1 MNKWIKGSVVSVILG
16 MGLYSNIAL
25 AADAPSGKF
34 RMAEEVKLITLD
46 PHNHTGGGLSY
57 LRPVYET
64 LFYRAP
70 DARIEPLLVTDY
82 KIDGMTLEMT
92 LREDVMFSDG
102 ERFDAKAV
110 VANISRGIELG
121 VLAGLKPVEKAEAI
135 GEFKVLITLKAA
147 SPSLL
152 LDLTGNSGMMVSPK
166 ALKDPALDRNPV
178 GTGPY
183 VYNVEMSRE
192 GEVRV
197 YTLNS
202 NYWEPEQQGLETIE
216 IWEIPDN
223 TARLNAITTGQ
234 VDLGKWLSSPQAV
247 ILDKTPGLTLIKR
260 PGGSTYHLIISDRE
274 GQKVPAFA
282 DKRVRQAMNFAIDRE
297 AFAAAVQFGL
307 SVPAFQPVDS
317 GHWSYNT
324 SVDGRF
330 AYNPDKAREL
340 LAEAGYA
347 DGFTFTMPSIP
358 VFAARLEA
366 VAGFFKDIGITMNI
380 EPIEPG
386 TLARR
391 SRTKDFSAT
400 NLVWRHLAD
409 PSLLTT
415 YYIGE
420 SGIFNPF
427 KVKPSD
433 ALSKL
438 MADGLAATEIDDR
451 APIYSEV
458 FETLAD
464 ESYLIYIT
472 ATPLLVGVTDDI
484 ANNPTVKF
492 RAGESSPYWR
502 GLRMGK

>member
-1 MNKWIKGSVVSVILG
+1 MNKWIKGTILSVGITIGFSSSFAI
-16 MGLYSNIAL
+16 
-25 AADAPSGKF
+25 AADTPLGKF

-64 LFYRAP
+64 LFYRTP
-70 DARIEPLLVTDY
+70 DARIEPLLATSY
-82 KIDGMTLEMT
+82 KLEGMTLEIT
-92 LREDVMFSDG
+92 LREDVKFSDG
-102 ERFDAKAV
+102 EPFNAKAV
-110 VANISRGIELG
+110 VANITRGIELG

-135 GEFKVLITLKAA
+135 GDYKVLITLKAP

-152 LDLTGNSGMMVSPK
+152 LDLTGNSGMMVSPI
-166 ALKDPALDRNPV
+166 ALQAPALDRNPV

-183 VYNVEMSRE
+183 VYNAEMSRE
-192 GEVRV
+192 GEVRI
-197 YTLNS
+197 YTPNPT
-202 NYWEPEQQGLETIE
+202 YWEPEQIGLESIE

-234 VDLGKWLSSPQAV
+234 VDIGKWLSSPQAV

-260 PGGSTYHLIISDRE
+260 PGGSTYHLVISDRE
-274 GQKVPAFA
+274 GTKVPAFA
-282 DKRVRQAMNFAIDRE
+282 DKRVRQAMNYAIDRE

-324 SVDGRF
+324 AVDGRF

-358 VFAARLEA
+358 VFSARLEA
-366 VAGFFKDIGITMNI
+366 IAGFFQDVGITMNI
-380 EPIEPG
+380 DPIEPG

-391 SRTKDFSAT
+391 SRTTDYAAT

-433 ALSKL
+433 KLSKL
-438 MADGLAATEIDDR
+438 VADGLAAKEIDQR
-451 APIYSEV
+451 APIYSQV
-458 FETLAD
+458 FEQLAD

-472 ATPLLVGVTDDI
+472 ATPLLVGTTDDV
-484 ANNPTVKF
+484 ANNPTVNF

-502 GLRMGK
+502 GLRMSQ

>member
-1 MNKWIKGSVVSVILG
+1 MNKWVTGSVLSVAIG
-16 MGLYSNIAL
+16 MGFGGVTAL
-25 AADAPSGKF
+25 AADAPTGKF

-46 PHNHTGGGLSY
+46 PHNHTGGGVSY

-64 LFYRAP
+64 LFYRTP
-70 DARIEPLLVTDY
+70 DARVEPFLATNYKLEKMSLV
-82 KIDGMTLEMT
+82 MN
-92 LREDVMFSDG
+92 LRQDVKFSDG
-102 ERFDAKAV
+102 EPFNAAAV
-110 VANISRGIELG
+110 VANITRGVELG
-121 VLAGLKPVEKAEAI
+121 VIAGLKPIEKAEAL
-135 GEFKVLITLKAA
+135 GEFEVKITLKAP

-152 LDLTGNSGMMVSPK
+152 FDLTHLSGMMVSPK

-183 VYNVEMSRE
+183 IYNAELSRE
-192 GEVRV
+192 GEVRA
-197 YTLNS
+197 YTPNPT
-202 NYWEPEQQGLETIE
+202 YWEPEQQGLANIE

-234 VDLGKWLSSPQAV
+234 VDIGKWLSSPQAV

-260 PGGSTYHLIISDRE
+260 PGGSTYHLVISDRE
-274 GQKVPAFA
+274 GTKVPAFA
-282 DKRVRQAMNFAIDRE
+282 DKRVRQAMNYAIDRE
-297 AFAAAVQFGL
+297 AFASAVQFGL

-330 AYNPDKAREL
+330 AYNPEKAREL

-347 DGFTFTMPSIP
+347 DGFTFSMPSIP
-358 VFAARLEA
+358 VFSARLEA
-366 VAGFFKDIGITMNI
+366 VAGFFQDVGITMNI

-391 SRTKDFSAT
+391 SRTTDYAAT

-409 PSLLTT
+409 PSLLNT

-420 SGIFNPF
+420 DGIFNPF
-427 KVKPSD
+427 KVKPSEKFVS
-433 ALSKL
+433 LTTN
-438 MADGLAATEIDDR
+438 GLAATEIDDR
-451 APIYSEV
+451 APIYSEL
-458 FETLAD
+458 FEELAD

-472 ATPLLVGVTDDI
+472 ATPLLVGSTEAM
-484 ANNPTVKF
+484 ANNPTVKY

-502 GLRMGK
+502 GLRVSQ